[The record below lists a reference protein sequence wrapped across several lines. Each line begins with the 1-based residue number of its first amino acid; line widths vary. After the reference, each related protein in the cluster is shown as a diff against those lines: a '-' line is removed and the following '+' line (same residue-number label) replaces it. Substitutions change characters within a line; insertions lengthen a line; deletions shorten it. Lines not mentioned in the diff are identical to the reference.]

1 MAFVRANSYR
11 VASRG
16 VNDVHR
22 IVFHTAEIQEH
33 RDSAEDVASY
43 FSNPTTKVSAHA
55 CVDNDTLITC
65 VWDKD
70 VAFHAFGDNNNT
82 LGLEMSGYAKQTA
95 AQWNDAYS
103 KAMLNRAAKWVA
115 DKATK
120 YSIPVR
126 WLTPAQERALA
137 KGFVTHK
144 IVSDVWGDGI
154 RSDPGPNFPYEA
166 FLKLVKENMAPPPP
180 PPPPPPPEF
189 SVWEVQYRDKKG
201 EWAYAKDVKRPAIW
215 AARHPGA
222 FKRGAV
228 YYRPRREDG

>member
-1 MAFVRANSYR
+1 MAFVQANSYR

-16 VNDVHR
+16 VNDIHR
-22 IVFHTAEIQEH
+22 LVFHTAQIQEH

-43 FSNPTTKVSAHA
+43 FSNRTTKVSAHA
-55 CVDNDTLITC
+55 CVDNDTLVTC

-70 VAFHAFGDNNNT
+70 IAYHAFGDNNNT
-82 LGLEMSGYAKQTA
+82 LGLEMSGYANQTA

-103 KAMLNRAAKWVA
+103 KAMLNRAAKWA
-115 DKATK
+115 AEKATK

-126 WLTPAQERALA
+126 WLTPAQEKARL

-154 RSDPGPNFPYEA
+154 RSDPGPNFPYES
-166 FLKLVKENMAPPPP
+166 FLLLVKANMAPPPLP
-180 PPPPPPPEF
+180 P
-189 SVWEVQYRDKKG
+189 VTHWEVQYRTEAGLWKTDPK
-201 EWAYAKDVKRPAIW
+201 VRRPAIW

-228 YYRPRREDG
+228 HFRPKRDG